1 MSLLLIAK
9 TVGSLMVIISST
21 MVGFAFSRR
30 LTMRIE
36 YIREIQSLLMELE
49 NEIHFMSRP
58 LGQALLHYSQHKAGA
73 ISKFTRRIHEMEK
86 QEDIGIDLAWQK
98 AIIEFKDDWP
108 IGQEEWSLLAQVGE
122 VLGKTDRASQSSFI
136 KMMCEKFNL
145 QERKA
150 EQERVLKEK
159 LYRNLGVFGG
169 IAIVLVL
176 I

>member
-1 MSLLLIAK
+1 
-9 TVGSLMVIISST
+9 
-21 MVGFAFSRR
+21 
-30 LTMRIE
+30 
-36 YIREIQSLLMELE
+36 
-49 NEIHFMSRP
+49 
-58 LGQALLHYSQHKAGA
+58 
-73 ISKFTRRIHEMEK
+73 MEK

>member
-1 MSLLLIAK
+1 MA
-9 TVGSLMVIISST
+9 
-21 MVGFAFSRR
+21 
-30 LTMRIE
+30 
-36 YIREIQSLLMELE
+36 
-49 NEIHFMSRP
+49 
-58 LGQALLHYSQHKAGA
+58 
-73 ISKFTRRIHEMEK
+73 
-86 QEDIGIDLAWQK
+86 K
-98 AIIEFKDDWP
+98 AIIEFKTTGPLDRRV
-108 IGQEEWSLLAQVGE
+108 GLLAQVGE